1 MNLTSAVSNT
11 ARLGSLLCVL
21 GLAAPMAAN
30 AAYIAFDDSDV
41 STITITAGDFEGG
54 FSVNGTPLASG
65 SSVTLPDSGYGFSGS
80 WIDLG
85 GSSGSANSF
94 FALSGNPTGVTSGWE
109 GSASSDGSNGT
120 ISGTFGAFQGFVY
133 FTSSGTVVQD
143 GHTEFGSFPY
153 LSISFKSESPVPEP
167 GSLALMG
174 IGVAGLAAIRRKR
187 DLPA

>member
-11 ARLGSLLCVL
+11 VRLGSLLCVL

-54 FSVNGTPLASG
+54 FLVDGTPLASG
-65 SSVTLPDSGYGFSGS
+65 DSVTLADGGHSFSGS

-85 GSSGSANSF
+85 LSSGSANSF
-94 FALSGNPTGVTSGWE
+94 FALGGNPTGVTSGWE
-109 GSASSDGSNGT
+109 GRASSDGS
-120 ISGTFGAFQGFVY
+120 SGSILGSFGGFFDFVY
-133 FTSSGTVVQD
+133 FISSGTVVQD
-143 GHTEFGSFPY
+143 GHTEFGSFPF

-167 GSLALMG
+167 GSLALLG
-174 IGVAGLAAIRRKR
+174 IGMAGLAAIRRKK
-187 DLPA
+187 DTAA